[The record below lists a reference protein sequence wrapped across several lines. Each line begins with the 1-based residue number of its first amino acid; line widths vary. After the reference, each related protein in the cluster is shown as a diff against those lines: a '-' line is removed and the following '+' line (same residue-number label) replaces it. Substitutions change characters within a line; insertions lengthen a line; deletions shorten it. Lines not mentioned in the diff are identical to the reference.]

1 MEFLLILLRLIHVAG
16 GALWAGAA
24 IAYLFFFEPT
34 AAALGPAAPK
44 FMQHLVDKR
53 RYPVFMN
60 VASMLT
66 IVAGLG
72 LLWLVSGGLN
82 VAWLTSGPGLGF
94 TIGSVAA
101 LVAFGIGFFG
111 IRPRAQRLGQLGA
124 AMAAA
129 GGPPT
134 PEQGAELQRLGAE
147 MHTYERWD
155 VAFLMIS
162 LVTMATARYW
172 VF

>member
-1 MEFLLILLRLIHVAG
+1 MEFVLISLRLIHVAG

-34 AAALGPAAPK
+34 AQGLGAAGPK
-44 FMQHLVDKR
+44 FMQDLVDKR
-53 RYPVFMN
+53 RYPIFMN

-66 IVAGLG
+66 IAAGLG
-72 LLWLVSGGLN
+72 LLWLVSGGLSA
-82 VAWLTSGPGLGF
+82 AWIMSGPGMGF

-101 LVAFGIGFFG
+101 LMAFGIGFFG
-111 IRPRAQRLGQLGA
+111 IRPRAQRLGAIGA
-124 AMAAA
+124 AIAAA

-134 PEQGAELQRLGAE
+134 AEQGMELQRLNAE

-155 VAFLMIS
+155 VGFLIVA
-162 LVTMATARYW
+162 LITMATARYW
-172 VF
+172 VW